1 MDTTGPG
8 APLLI
13 GEVHTGLLQ
22 HSTALSASTVAQV
35 LRLRPGER
43 AGIMDRPIRYAVSP
57 SLLTGVDC
65 RFGGASGGTRVVGA
79 VSSRSTVTGG
89 HVVQASSFAR
99 ITPDSRRR
107 RAVWSHYLARPGVL
121 EPLGG
126 RLADRAD
133 EDFLTSEQPGGG
145 LDLGAINTRLMDV
158 VQSAG
163 LDRRAP
169 FRVPRTRLRWTARH
183 TTTAHI
189 DFGVEEGHLRSLR
202 LGLAPAAGD
211 PWDEVRSFCEDVAL
225 HDWLLT
231 GLLHLIDRAVG
242 ADGADAVRRLRPI
255 VDHLLHLWM
264 PAARPDRTTA
274 PLWASLDRQVGFS
287 RQWDSCATWVR
298 DRVGLASL
306 HRPGGPR

>member
-22 HSTALSASTVAQV
+22 HSTALPAGAVARV
-35 LRLRPGER
+35 LRIRPGER
-43 AGIMDRPIRYAVSP
+43 VGTVDRPIRYAVSP
-57 SLLTGVDC
+57 SLFTGVDC
-65 RFGGASGGTRVVGA
+65 GFGGAVGTTRVVGA

-99 ITPDSRRR
+99 IAPGVQGR
-107 RAVWSHYLARPGVL
+107 RATWSHYLANPGTL
-121 EPLGG
+121 EALGG

-133 EDFLTSEQPGGG
+133 EAFLAGEPPGTS
-145 LDLGAINTRLMDV
+145 LDLGGINTRLMDV
-158 VQSAG
+158 VQAAG

-183 TTTAHI
+183 TTDTHI

-202 LGLAPAAGD
+202 LGLAPTGRD

-231 GLLHLIDRAVG
+231 GLLHLIDKAVG
-242 ADGADAVRRLRPI
+242 VDGDDVVRRLRPV

-287 RQWDSCATWVR
+287 RQWDNCAGWVR
-298 DRVGLASL
+298 DRVGIASL
-306 HRPGGPR
+306 HRPAGPR